1 EPTLRSGS
9 LGDAGSLWAGRVVA
23 DTGQVASV
31 DVSAVRPLQLGH
43 AAVCREQRRRHAA
56 RITTEQ
62 VDASSLAH
70 PTGVRLLNA
79 LAASPAALDRSRRR
93 RRGEPLLTGL
103 SEVSAAIED
112 WLGHCRVTPTIDEDI
127 TARHASRITARP
139 RPSRHHRP
147 RRRTTTTGRF
157 GAGEDLMP
165 AHIAGTLHATP
176 APVWLPYPDDVNAL
190 LPSLWSDNVTKTD
203 EGVLTIAGRSVTE
216 LAAEYGTP
224 TLIMDAAVFR
234 SRAQA
239 YASTFANAFSAEKGL
254 AGADVYYAGKA
265 FLCTAVA
272 RWVHEAGLGL
282 DTCSLGEMMVA
293 RTAGVPGDRVGL
305 HGNNKSVAELEYALD
320 YGVGRIFVD
329 SLDEI
334 DRLDTIAGARGVL
347 APVMLRVTVG
357 VEAHTHDFIA
367 TAHEDQKFGLSLA
380 DGTAA
385 RAAQKVADSAHL
397 RLDGLPSHF
406 GSQIFDIS
414 GFQGASARVLGFR
427 ADVMAE
433 HGIDLPEVDLGGG
446 FGIRYTSQDTPI
458 PVAEM
463 ATELAAVVAKECR
476 GLGTNV
482 PRISIEPGRAIV
494 SPAVFTLYEVGTVK
508 QVSTDSG
515 IRTYVAVDGGMSDNI
530 RTALYDADYSCTLA
544 NRASSAEPAIVR
556 VVGKHCE
563 SGDIIVRDEYMG
575 ADVTAGDLVA
585 VPSTGAYCRPLASNY
600 NHIPRPGVLAV
611 DADRVEWIVL
621 PEDHSQMFA
630 TDPGMADGGPS
641 SR

>member
-1 EPTLRSGS
+1 
-9 LGDAGSLWAGRVVA
+9 
-23 DTGQVASV
+23 
-31 DVSAVRPLQLGH
+31 
-43 AAVCREQRRRHAA
+43 
-56 RITTEQ
+56 
-62 VDASSLAH
+62 
-70 PTGVRLLNA
+70 
-79 LAASPAALDRSRRR
+79 
-93 RRGEPLLTGL
+93 
-103 SEVSAAIED
+103 
-112 WLGHCRVTPTIDEDI
+112 
-127 TARHASRITARP
+127 
-139 RPSRHHRP
+139 
-147 RRRTTTTGRF
+147 
-157 GAGEDLMP
+157 MP

-203 EGVLTIAGRSVTE
+203 DGVLTIAGRSVTE

-224 TLIMDAAVFR
+224 TLIMDAADFR

-397 RLDGLPSHF
+397 RLDGLHSHI

-414 GFQGASARVLGFR
+414 GFQVAAARVLGFR
-427 ADVMAE
+427 AEVMAE

-621 PEDHSQMFA
+621 PEDHSQMFS

>member
-1 EPTLRSGS
+1 
-9 LGDAGSLWAGRVVA
+9 
-23 DTGQVASV
+23 
-31 DVSAVRPLQLGH
+31 
-43 AAVCREQRRRHAA
+43 
-56 RITTEQ
+56 
-62 VDASSLAH
+62 
-70 PTGVRLLNA
+70 
-79 LAASPAALDRSRRR
+79 
-93 RRGEPLLTGL
+93 
-103 SEVSAAIED
+103 
-112 WLGHCRVTPTIDEDI
+112 
-127 TARHASRITARP
+127 
-139 RPSRHHRP
+139 
-147 RRRTTTTGRF
+147 
-157 GAGEDLMP
+157 MP

-203 EGVLTIAGRSVTE
+203 DGVLTIAGHSVTD
-216 LAAEYGTP
+216 LAEQYGTP
-224 TLIMDAAVFR
+224 TLVMDAADFR
-234 SRAQA
+234 TRAET
-239 YASTFANAFSAEKGL
+239 YLTTFTSAFSPEKGL
-254 AGADVYYAGKA
+254 AGADVFYAGKA

-282 DTCSLGEMMVA
+282 DTCSLGEMMIA
-293 RTAGVPGDRVGL
+293 RAAGIPGGRVGL
-305 HGNNKSVAELEYALD
+305 HGNSKSVAELEYALD

-334 DRLDTIAGARGVL
+334 TRLEAVAAAKGVF

-385 RAAQKVADSAHL
+385 RAAQMVADSAHL
-397 RLDGLPSHF
+397 RLDGLHSHI

-414 GFQGASARVLGFR
+414 GFQVAAARVLAFR
-427 ADVMAE
+427 AEVMVE
-433 HGIDLPEVDLGGG
+433 HGIDLPDVDLGGG

-463 ATELAAVVAKECR
+463 AEELAAVVLKECR

-482 PRISIEPGRAIV
+482 PRVSIEPGRAIV

-508 QVSTDSG
+508 EVSTDSG
-515 IRTYVAVDGGMSDNI
+515 TRTYVAVDGGMSDNI

-544 NRASSAEPAIVR
+544 NRASGAEPAIVR

-585 VPSTGAYCRPLASNY
+585 VPSTGAYCRSLASNY
-600 NHIPRPGVLAV
+600 NHLPRPGVLAV
-611 DADRVEWIVL
+611 EADRVEWIVT

-630 TDPGMADGGPS
+630 TDPGMVGGEQEN
-641 SR
+641 R

>member
-1 EPTLRSGS
+1 
-9 LGDAGSLWAGRVVA
+9 
-23 DTGQVASV
+23 
-31 DVSAVRPLQLGH
+31 
-43 AAVCREQRRRHAA
+43 
-56 RITTEQ
+56 
-62 VDASSLAH
+62 
-70 PTGVRLLNA
+70 
-79 LAASPAALDRSRRR
+79 
-93 RRGEPLLTGL
+93 
-103 SEVSAAIED
+103 
-112 WLGHCRVTPTIDEDI
+112 
-127 TARHASRITARP
+127 
-139 RPSRHHRP
+139 
-147 RRRTTTTGRF
+147 
-157 GAGEDLMP
+157 MP

-190 LPSLWSDNVTKTD
+190 LPSLWSDNVDKGAD
-203 EGVLTIAGRSVTE
+203 GVLTVAGHSVID

-224 TLIMDAAVFR
+224 TLVMDAADFR
-234 SRAQA
+234 SRAET
-239 YASTFANAFSAEKGL
+239 YVSTFSAAFSTEKGL

-282 DTCSLGEMMVA
+282 DTCSMGEMMIA
-293 RTAGVPGDRVGL
+293 RAAGVPGERVGL

-329 SLDEI
+329 SLDEVA
-334 DRLDTIAGARGVL
+334 RLEAIAAVRGEL

-367 TAHEDQKFGLSLA
+367 TAHEDQKFGLSLS

-385 RAAQKVADSAHL
+385 RAAQLVADSAHL
-397 RLDGLPSHF
+397 RLDGLHSHI

-414 GFQGASARVLGFR
+414 GFQVAASRVLAFR
-427 ADVMAE
+427 AEVMAE
-433 HGIDLPEVDLGGG
+433 HGIDLPDIDLGGG

-463 ATELAAVVAKECR
+463 ASELAAVVAKECR

-494 SPAVFTLYEVGTVK
+494 SPAVFSLYEVGTVK

-556 VVGKHCE
+556 IVGKHCE

-575 ADVTAGDLVA
+575 ADVAAGDLVA
-585 VPSTGAYCRPLASNY
+585 VPSTGAYCRSLASNY
-600 NHIPRPGVLAV
+600 NHLPRPGVLAV
-611 DADRVEWIVL
+611 AADRVEWIVK
-621 PEDHSQMFA
+621 PEDHSLMFA
-630 TDPGMADGGPS
+630 TDPGMSGGEAEG
-641 SR
+641 R